1 MMGGTAKRV
10 FELGGGFVTMNKN
23 FTISSSA
30 RRGIQFNLTPM
41 IDVVFILITFFML
54 ICRTI
59 GQENYK
65 MTIPDQCAQAELPEQ
80 IEEHVFTVSV
90 FFPSAASQTTGAE
103 APWEQAPL
111 YAVRAE
117 VFDPQSAAYQENPD
131 LLIAEM
137 AKQISRVAKKK
148 KAEMVHLRADK
159 NLTYA
164 QVQPVLQ
171 AMAQAQIRTVR
182 LAAFRVGQS
191 PAVSENSGRETK

>member
-1 MMGGTAKRV
+1 MKK
-10 FELGGGFVTMNKN
+10 E

-30 RRGIQFNLTPM
+30 RRGFQFNMTPM

-80 IEEHVFTVSV
+80 NEEQVFTVSV
-90 FFPSAASQTTGAE
+90 FFPSAALESADAE
-103 APWEQAPL
+103 TPGKDASPV

-131 LLIAEM
+131 FLIAEM
-137 AKQISRVAKKK
+137 ATRISQAAKKK
-148 KAEMVHLRADK
+148 EADMVHLRADK

-171 AMAQAQIRTVR
+171 ALAQARIRTVR
-182 LAAFRVGQS
+182 LAAYRVGQS
-191 PAVSENSGRETK
+191 QAVAELSGREAK

>member
-1 MMGGTAKRV
+1 MKR
-10 FELGGGFVTMNKN
+10 N

-65 MTIPDQCAQAELPEQ
+65 MTIPDQCAEAVLPEQ
-80 IEEHVFTVSV
+80 SDEQAFTVSV
-90 FFPSAASQTTGAE
+90 FFPSSSLESVGAE
-103 APWEQAPL
+103 APFDKSAPV

-117 VFDPQSAAYQENPD
+117 VFDPQSAASQENPD

-137 AKQISRVAKKK
+137 ATQISRAAKKK
-148 KAEMVHLRADK
+148 EADMVHLRADK

-182 LAAFRVGQS
+182 LAAFRVDRSQAASETFGQ
-191 PAVSENSGRETK
+191 EKK

>member
-1 MMGGTAKRV
+1 MKR
-10 FELGGGFVTMNKN
+10 N

-80 IEEHVFTVSV
+80 IEEQVFTVSV

-103 APWEQAPL
+103 APWEQAAPL

-137 AKQISRVAKKK
+137 AKQISRAAKKK
-148 KAEMVHLRADK
+148 EAEMVHLRADK

-191 PAVSENSGRETK
+191 QVISENSGRETK

>member
-1 MMGGTAKRV
+1 MKR
-10 FELGGGFVTMNKN
+10 N

-65 MTIPDQCAQAELPEQ
+65 MTIPDQCVQAELPEQ
-80 IEEHVFTVSV
+80 SEEQVFTVSV
-90 FFPSAASQTTGAE
+90 FFPSATLESADAE
-103 APWEQAPL
+103 APEKAAAPV

-117 VFDPQSAAYQENPD
+117 VFDPQSAAYQGNPD

-137 AKQISRVAKKK
+137 ANQISRAAKKK
-148 KAEMVHLRADK
+148 EADMVHLRADK
-159 NLTYA
+159 NLSYG

-171 AMAQAQIRTVR
+171 ALAQAQIRTVR
-182 LAAFRVGQS
+182 LAAYRVGQS
-191 PAVSENSGRETK
+191 QAISETSGQETK